1 MSLMTPISCGELL
14 DKLTILRIKKERI
27 DNEEKLKNINNELK
41 QLAGIFDEQV
51 EKSEELDRLI
61 DELRAVNEQ
70 LWDIEDEI
78 RACEKDKDYGER
90 FIELARSVY
99 LTNDK
104 RANLKYQ
111 INSVT
116 GSELVEEKSYEEY

>member
-14 DKLTILRIKKERI
+14 DKLTILRIKKDRI

-41 QLAGIFDEQV
+41 QLTRIFDDKV
-51 EKSEELDRLI
+51 EKSSELDRLI

>member
-14 DKLTILRIKKERI
+14 DKLTILRIKKDRI
-27 DNEEKLKNINNELK
+27 HNEEKLKNIINELK
-41 QLAGIFDEQV
+41 QLTRIFDDQV
-51 EKSEELDRLI
+51 EKSSELDRLI

>member
-41 QLAGIFDEQV
+41 QLTRIFDDQV
-51 EKSEELDRLI
+51 EKSEELDQLI

-90 FIELARSVY
+90 FIDLARSVY

>member
-14 DKLTILRIKKERI
+14 DKLTILRIKKDRI

-41 QLAGIFDEQV
+41 QLTSIFDDQV
-51 EKSEELDRLI
+51 EKSSELDRLI

>member
-41 QLAGIFDEQV
+41 QLTRIFDNQV
-51 EKSEELDRLI
+51 EKSEELDQLI

>member
-14 DKLTILRIKKERI
+14 DKLTILRIKKDRI

-41 QLAGIFDEQV
+41 QLTRIFDDQV
-51 EKSEELDRLI
+51 EKSSELDRLI